1 MGEIIL
7 ETQVSEQFELL
18 KNTLKEKFG
27 AKQIFIFGSYAY
39 GEPDQD
45 SDIDLCVITTD
56 LNGKRKI
63 DIIREIRR
71 ELINLISNPLD
82 ILVYSE
88 NEFEERAGLSNTL
101 EHKILMDGIKVYG

>member
-1 MGEIIL
+1 L
-7 ETQVSEQFELL
+7 ETQVNEQFELL

-27 AKQIFIFGSYAY
+27 AKQVFIFGSYAY

-45 SDIDLCVITTD
+45 SDIDLCVITD
-56 LNGKRKI
+56 LKNKRKI
-63 DIIREIRR
+63 DVIREIRR

-88 NEFEERAGLSNTL
+88 NEFEERAGLRNTL

>member
-1 MGEIIL
+1 L
-7 ETQVSEQFELL
+7 ETQVNEQFELL

-27 AKQIFIFGSYAY
+27 AKQVFIFGSYAY

-45 SDIDLCVITTD
+45 SDIDLCVITD
-56 LNGKRKI
+56 LNNKRKI
-63 DIIREIRR
+63 DVIREIRR

-88 NEFEERAGLSNTL
+88 NEFEERAGLRNTL

>member
-1 MGEIIL
+1 MGDIIL
-7 ETQVSEQFELL
+7 ETQISEKFELL
-18 KNTLKEKFG
+18 KNILKEKFG

-39 GEPDQD
+39 GEPKQD
-45 SDIDLCVITTD
+45 SDIDLCVIID
-56 LNGKRKI
+56 FSNKRKI
-63 DIIREIRR
+63 DVIREIRR

>member
-1 MGEIIL
+1 M

-18 KNTLKEKFG
+18 KNTLKEKLG
-27 AKQIFIFGSYAY
+27 AKQVFIFGSHAY

-45 SDIDLCVITTD
+45 SDIDLCVITD
-56 LNGKRKI
+56 LNNKRKI
-63 DIIREIRR
+63 DVIREIRR

>member
-1 MGEIIL
+1 L
-7 ETQVSEQFELL
+7 ETQVNEQFELL

-27 AKQIFIFGSYAY
+27 AKQVFIFGSYAY

-45 SDIDLCVITTD
+45 SDIDLCVITD
-56 LNGKRKI
+56 LKNKRKI
-63 DIIREIRR
+63 DVIREIRR

-88 NEFEERAGLSNTL
+88 NEFEERASLRNTL

>member
-1 MGEIIL
+1 MGKIIL
-7 ETQVSEQFELL
+7 ETQVNEQFELL

-27 AKQIFIFGSYAY
+27 AKQVFIFGSYAY
-39 GEPDQD
+39 GEPDED
-45 SDIDLCVITTD
+45 SDIDLCVITD
-56 LNGKRKI
+56 LNNKRKI

-88 NEFEERAGLSNTL
+88 IEFEERAGLSNTL